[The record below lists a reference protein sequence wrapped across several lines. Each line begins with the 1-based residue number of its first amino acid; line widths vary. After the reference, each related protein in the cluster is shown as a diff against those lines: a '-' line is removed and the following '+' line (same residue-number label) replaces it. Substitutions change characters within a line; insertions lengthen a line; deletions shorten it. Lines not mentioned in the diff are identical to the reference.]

1 MTFSSELRREL
12 ARHGI
17 GARRARRIV
26 VELEDHLTCDPDAQ
40 LGSPSVIAA
49 RFASELRLMET
60 RRATYGGFLVLSV
73 TALLVISLSLAIS
86 AAGRWPDVTSARGT
100 LALLAGLAL
109 ILGGQVSFVAGVLA
123 LWLYVWGRD
132 ELRLVQRR
140 MGVALVAAAVVVA
153 GEAVQVAALRPSMPA
168 WWLVLGIVATVG
180 SATGLGATGAA
191 LHRAGALTPTV
202 PVSVDGV
209 PLWFAAGT
217 GVLVVAAMTVGTAH
231 AEGSLVEGLIRGALE
246 ALAFAVGFLALGRFL
261 GLRRSSETA

>member
-1 MTFSSELRREL
+1 M
-12 ARHGI
+12 
-17 GARRARRIV
+17 
-26 VELEDHLTCDPDAQ
+26 
-40 LGSPSVIAA
+40 SP
-49 RFASELRLMET
+49 
-60 RRATYGGFLVLSV
+60 
-73 TALLVISLSLAIS
+73 AL
-86 AAGRWPDVTSARGT
+86 RGT

-123 LWLYVWGRD
+123 LWLYVWA
-132 ELRLVQRR
+132 R
-140 MGVALVAAAVVVA
+140 MSCVSCNDGWGSALVAAAVVVA

-202 PVSVDGV
+202 PVSSHGV

-261 GLRRSSETA
+261 GMRRLERGRRAALPAAAAAARRSRRGRPHPRGGEGIAVAESRERVRRRRSAAPAGRT